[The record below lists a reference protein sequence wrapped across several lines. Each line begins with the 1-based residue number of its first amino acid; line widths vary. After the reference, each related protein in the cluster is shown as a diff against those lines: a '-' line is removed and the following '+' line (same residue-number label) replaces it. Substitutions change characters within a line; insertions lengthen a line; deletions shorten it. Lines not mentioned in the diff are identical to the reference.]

1 MQYNLTEEQST
12 KFYNDLKDA
21 VALIDEVQELGIN
34 AFEGW
39 YQDYLNGYKSIF
51 GFKPMSIQKFGKKI
65 TLTKN
70 IQIVEEHDGKRRL
83 ENKDGWSANLRPNTI
98 CKLTG
103 NDYLDILGEIN
114 VASAACLA
122 SMIRYREY
130 NTWLDMINKME
141 TYMNVPYTIDQ
152 EWLDVLESLP
162 SDLSYYELIMR
173 KGLK

>member
-21 VALIDEVQELGIN
+21 VALIDEVQDHGIK

-39 YQDYLNGYKSIF
+39 YQDYLNNYHSIF
-51 GFKPMSIQKFGKKI
+51 GFKPMSIEKFGKKI
-65 TLTKN
+65 TLTKR

-83 ENKDGWSANLRPNTI
+83 ENQDGWSSNLRPKTI

-103 NDYLDILGEIN
+103 NDYMDILGEVNI
-114 VASAACLA
+114 ASAACLA

-130 NTWLDMINKME
+130 DGWTSMIKKME
-141 TYMNVPYTIDQ
+141 TYMQVPYTIDQ

-162 SDLSYYELIMR
+162 NDVHFYEYVMR
-173 KGLK
+173 KAK